1 MSLEAW
7 EIAEEKYKGEE
18 LVTINLG
25 LKDSKIP
32 EDI

>member
-7 EIAEEKYKGEE
+7 EIAEEKYKREE